1 MQTTQ
6 QEEVSSTP
14 LLLNIAQAE
23 QALGLGRSKIYDLI
37 ANEGL
42 PIIRFGRA
50 IRVPDASLQDW
61 IKQREEQN
69 KLV

>member
-6 QEEVSSTP
+6 QEEVSSKP
-14 LLLNIAQAE
+14 ILLNIAQAA
-23 QALGLGRSKIYDLI
+23 QILGLGRTKMYELI

-42 PIIRFGRA
+42 PTVRFGRA
-50 IRVPDASLQDW
+50 IRIPYTSLQDW

-69 KLV
+69 TSA